1 MVTDIKVNYINRP
14 INRCARVNR
23 SFPHAALSE
32 IGSDSHVHIPFAA
45 MEQIQALAYQ
55 EYIIFDHIF
64 SAKAKLTVVKIVQ
77 LGIDTESFVNI
88 VSESYAEF
96 PLHSPA
102 LTFRP

>member
-55 EYIIFDHIF
+55 EYIRGEKEFM
-64 SAKAKLTVVKIVQ
+64 Q
-77 LGIDTESFVNI
+77 
-88 VSESYAEF
+88 VSEE
-96 PLHSPA
+96 L
-102 LTFRP
+102 RQ